1 MSKIFVSALDGAT
14 WTLLQPWINQGA
26 LPNLAALQREG
37 ASGILRSTL
46 PVITSAAWSAFS
58 TGKNPS
64 NTGIY
69 DFFSCQKNSYL
80 VRTVTRLQVKG
91 VSLWKQLSRHGKK
104 SIIINVPMT
113 YPAEEDPNI
122 LTIAGIPAPHVDS
135 PGFTHPPDLFERFR
149 LNRHQYRIS
158 VRLPKYEGRY
168 GDLIADLR
176 EMVREHLRAAEVL
189 IKERWDLFMIHFYA
203 TDVIQHALWK
213 FVDPGHP
220 QYDPDN
226 AAKYGD
232 GLLEVFSEV
241 DQAIGRLLS
250 LVDLDHTTIL
260 VMSDHGF
267 GPNRCTFHIN
277 RWLQNIGMLK
287 LHPPFT
293 RFGSDISR
301 ILLSKSGL
309 PSDGMTGQI
318 MRRMGFILGCIL
330 PLTLQN
336 GMLQA
341 LRHLLSRSPVGS
353 NLLNPRGYRH
363 MLGGMDWGR
372 TRAYSV
378 GTTGLIRINLRG
390 REPQGAVSP
399 GQEYEEVRE
408 VIAKGLLAL
417 TDADGQKLLDRVFRK
432 EEVYRGSSLDEAPD
446 LIPLSETVG
455 CYFYPFLDRE
465 GIVTEA
471 ECFRSGNHR
480 RDGIL
485 IAKGPFIKQ
494 EGNLGT
500 IDITDLAPTILYALG
515 VPVPRDMDG
524 SVTREMFQPQ
534 FLAEHPLQQSE
545 ASEFAALGQTVL
557 PDDEIQM
564 AKKLEDLG
572 YL

>member
-1 MSKIFVSALDGAT
+1 MSKIFVLALDGAT
-14 WTLLQPWINQGA
+14 WTLLQPWIDQGA
-26 LPNLAALQREG
+26 LPNLARLQREG
-37 ASGILRSTL
+37 VSGILRSTL

-69 DFFSCQKNSYL
+69 DFFSCQNKSYL

-104 SIIINVPMT
+104 SILINVPMT

-135 PGFTHPPDLFERFR
+135 RGFTYPPDLFERFH
-149 LNRHQYRIS
+149 LDRHQYRIS

-168 GDLIADLR
+168 ADLAADLKK
-176 EMVREHLRAAEVL
+176 MVRESLRVAEVL
-189 IKERWDLFMIHFYA
+189 IKERWDLFMVHFYA

-213 FVDPGHP
+213 FVDPSHP
-220 QYDPDN
+220 QYDSDN
-226 AAKYGD
+226 ATQYGD

-250 LVDLDHTTIL
+250 QVDLDLTTIL

-267 GPNRCTFHIN
+267 GPNRTTFHIN
-277 RWLQNIGMLK
+277 RWLQEIGMLK

-293 RFGSDISR
+293 RFGSDLSR
-301 ILLSKSGL
+301 ILLSKLGL
-309 PSDGMTGQI
+309 ASDGITGRV
-318 MRRMGFILGCIL
+318 MRRFSLILGCIV

-336 GMLQA
+336 GVIQA
-341 LRHLLSRSPVGS
+341 FRRLLSRFPTWS
-353 NLLNPRGYRH
+353 NFFNPRGYRP
-363 MLGGMDWGR
+363 MLEGMNWR
-372 TRAYSV
+372 KTRAYSV

-399 GQEYEEVRE
+399 GQEYEEIRE
-408 VIAKGLLAL
+408 TIAKELLAV
-417 TDADGQKLLDRVFRK
+417 THADGQKLLDRVFRK
-432 EEVYRGSSLDEAPD
+432 EEIYHGSSFDEAPD
-446 LIPLSETVG
+446 LVPLSETVG

-471 ECFRSGNHR
+471 EHFRSGNHR

-485 IAKGPFIKQ
+485 IAKGPFISQ
-494 EGNLGT
+494 QASLET

-524 SVTREMFQPQ
+524 SVAREMFQPR
-534 FLAEHPLQQSE
+534 FLSEHPVQQSE
-545 ASEFAALGQTVL
+545 VSESAVLDQTVL
-557 PDDEIQM
+557 PNDEIQM
-564 AKKLEDLG
+564 AKKLEELG